1 MTNDNFYS
9 IDRLVEFG
17 MSIAMAQQ
25 MVQMMNQAMSQ
36 MNTPGFINTIPQPTL
51 CIYVAIDGKPVGPID
66 EKEFIH
72 FLSDKSITKDTQAW
86 MPGMLDWKKICEVP
100 AILKLVALAP
110 PPLNV

>member
-1 MTNDNFYS
+1 MTSDNFYS

-25 MVQMMNQAMSQ
+25 MVHMMNQTMIQ
-36 MNTPGFINTIPQPTL
+36 MHTPGSVGSIPQPML

-66 EKEFIH
+66 EKEFMH
-72 FLSDKSITKDTQAW
+72 FLSNKKITKDTLAW

-100 AILKLVALAP
+100 AILKFVALAP